1 MRNHF
6 SRDRKTKHGKI
17 QKSEKS
23 PTKKESE
30 KTEILMEKRRQK
42 KRVLQKFK
50 KILFFFLHRV

>member
-6 SRDRKTKHGKI
+6 FNRQKNKTW
-17 QKSEKS
+17 
-23 PTKKESE
+23 KKEIGLKKAQQKTETE

-50 KILFFFLHRV
+50 KVHFFA

>member
-6 SRDRKTKHGKI
+6 SRDRKQNMEKM
-17 QKSEKS
+17 SEKG
-23 PTKKESE
+23 PTKKETE

-50 KILFFFLHRV
+50 KILFFLHRV